1 MSSVAHATMV
11 SEIGQEIVN
20 NSVSRICAQSGHRG
34 VTLYLRATVIDA
46 VGLKSRRSVVS
57 SDVVTP
63 SKTDVTRLIREAIL
77 TGEFVPQQRLV
88 EADLS
93 ERFAVSR
100 AAARAALLTL
110 TSEGLVERLPNRGAR
125 VRAISVDEAVEIAEA
140 RLALEPLTARKAAER
155 LTDEDA
161 ADLARLRA
169 RISDALEGGDLLL
182 YSSMNR
188 ELDANVQRISGHR
201 TAAEI
206 LERLHAQSARHQ
218 FRLGFA
224 PGRAKISGPEH
235 LEIIDAILARDPE
248 RAESATRRHLEG
260 VLTILR
266 EMD

>member
-1 MSSVAHATMV
+1 MSSNAHATTV
-11 SEIGQEIVN
+11 SEIGQEIVDN
-20 NSVSRICAQSGHRG
+20 YVRRICRQSRLRG
-34 VTLYLRATVIDA
+34 VTLYLRAAVMDA
-46 VGLKSRRSVVS
+46 AGLESRRSLVN
-57 SDVVTP
+57 SDVVTSP
-63 SKTDVTRLIREAIL
+63 KTDVTRLLREAIL

-110 TSEGLVERLPNRGAR
+110 TSEGLIERLPNRGAR

-155 LTDEDA
+155 LTDDDA
-161 ADLARLRA
+161 AELEGLRS
-169 RISDALEGGDLLL
+169 RIGDALESGDLLM

-188 ELDANVQRISGHR
+188 ELDKNVQRISGHR

-235 LEIIDAILARDPE
+235 LEIIDAILARDPD
-248 RAESATRRHLEG
+248 RAEAATRRHLEG